1 MFEFIGGIILGGVV
15 SWVIARRFYLLAH
28 RDQKI
33 LYNKLSSEIRETILS
48 DKRESITVSQLN
60 DLLRKK
66 TLDVSGNTELPYK
79 VCPKCGSDNL
89 NLNKDFLFEEEAG
102 DNGLPFQIP
111 IPYKTIECVDCG
123 WKDDEISKGYKQ
135 IMQ

>member
-1 MFEFIGGIILGGVV
+1 MFEFIGGIILGGIV

-28 RDQKI
+28 RDQQI
-33 LYNKLSSEIRETILS
+33 LFNKLTSDVRETILS

-66 TLDVSGNTELPYK
+66 TLDASGNNELPYK

-89 NLNKDFLFEEEAG
+89 IRNKDFLAEDESG
-102 DNGLPFQIP
+102 DDGLPFQTP

-123 WKDDEISKGYKQ
+123 WKDDEVSKDYKR